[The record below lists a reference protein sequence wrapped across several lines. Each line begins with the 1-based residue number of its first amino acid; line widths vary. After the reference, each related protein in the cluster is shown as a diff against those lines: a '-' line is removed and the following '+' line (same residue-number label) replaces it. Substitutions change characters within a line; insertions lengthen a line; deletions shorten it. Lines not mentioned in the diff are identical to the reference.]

1 MIHIQVLHCLNL
13 ESKSPNS
20 LEFPYCSTIFRPDIA
35 FMENLQSWY
44 IDQKRLHKKYL
55 FQMLVNGIEHY
66 KSKPSL
72 VELTIPDDG

>member
-1 MIHIQVLHCLNL
+1 MIHILVLHCWNP
-13 ESKSPNS
+13 ESKLLFF
-20 LEFPYCSTIFRPDIA
+20 LEFFFKIILRPDLA

-66 KSKPSL
+66 KAKPSL
-72 VELTIPDDG
+72 VELTIPDEG

>member
-1 MIHIQVLHCLNL
+1 
-13 ESKSPNS
+13 
-20 LEFPYCSTIFRPDIA
+20 
-35 FMENLQSWY
+35 MENLQSWY

>member
-1 MIHIQVLHCLNL
+1 MIHILVLHCWNP
-13 ESKSPNS
+13 ESKLLFFSR
-20 LEFPYCSTIFRPDIA
+20 IFFKIILRPDLA

-66 KSKPSL
+66 KAKPSL
-72 VELTIPDDG
+72 VELTIPDEG

>member
-1 MIHIQVLHCLNL
+1 MSIIL
-13 ESKSPNS
+13 
-20 LEFPYCSTIFRPDIA
+20 RPDIA

-66 KSKPSL
+66 KAKPSL

>member
-1 MIHIQVLHCLNL
+1 MIHILVLHCWNL
-13 ESKSPNS
+13 ESKFRFF
-20 LEFPYCSTIFRPDIA
+20 LEFFSMIIILRPDIA

-66 KSKPSL
+66 KAKPSL